1 MSDFFFSFAFPKSSP
16 LLKGLQQ
23 VKRECSNLILPSDT
37 CSSKVKAW
45 VPLRCQ
51 PQSEC
56 HFYQSNKGNINH
68 SLVMET

>member
-51 PQSEC
+51 P
-56 HFYQSNKGNINH
+56 
-68 SLVMET
+68 